1 MVKQVN
7 HNCCTAMPHYQY
19 FNNQIY
25 PIDAAL
31 FKTTDLGLL
40 RGYSIFDYFRTF
52 NGVPFRWND
61 YWQRFENSAR
71 MLQLELPVNKQDA
84 AAILADLYKK
94 SGEAE
99 VAFRFLLTGGYASDS
114 VTALL
119 PNLLIR
125 TETLLNDNAVARTKG
140 IKVLPYE
147 YMRDLPGVKSTN
159 YMHMMLMA
167 GEMKRKQAD
176 DLLYHKNG
184 EVSELTRSNIFI
196 VKGDSLITPDR
207 NILHGITRR
216 VVMEMA
222 GPYLDV
228 QVRPVSLEELLQAD
242 EVFTTSSTKFVM
254 PVVQVGEKVI
264 GSGIVGKRI
273 LHLQKLFNELVTGW
287 GK

>member
-1 MVKQVN
+1 
-7 HNCCTAMPHYQY
+7 MPYLQY

-25 PIDAAL
+25 PINTPL
-31 FKTTDLGLL
+31 FKTSDLGLL

-52 NGVPFRWND
+52 NGVPFRWDD

-71 MLQLELPVNKQDA
+71 LLHLELPVNKQEA
-84 AAILADLYKK
+84 AAILADLHKK

-99 VAFRFLLTGGYASDS
+99 LAFRFLLTGGDAPDS
-114 VTALL
+114 VTAGS

-125 TETLLNDNAVARTKG
+125 TEALSNDNNAARIQG

-147 YMRDLPGVKSTN
+147 YVRDLPEIKSTN
-159 YMHMMLMA
+159 YMHMILMA
-167 GEMKRKQAD
+167 GDMKRAQAA

-196 VKGDSLITPDR
+196 IKGDALITPDR

-216 VVMEMA
+216 VVMELA
-222 GPYLDV
+222 ESFLDV
-228 QVRPVSLEELLQAD
+228 QVRPVSLEELLQSD

-254 PVVQVGEKVI
+254 PVVQAGEHVI
-264 GSGIVGKRI
+264 NQGVAGKRTAY
-273 LHLQKLFNELVTGW
+273 LQGLFSKLISAWEG
-287 GK
+287 

>member
-1 MVKQVN
+1 
-7 HNCCTAMPHYQY
+7 MPHLQY

-25 PIDAAL
+25 PISTPL

-40 RGYSIFDYFRTF
+40 RGYGIFDYFRTF
-52 NGVPFRWND
+52 NGVPFRWDD
-61 YWQRFENSAR
+61 YWQRFENSAKLLR
-71 MLQLELPVNKQDA
+71 LELPVNKQEA

-94 SGEAE
+94 SAEAE
-99 VAFRFLLTGGYASDS
+99 LAFRFLLTGGDALDS
-114 VTALL
+114 VTASS

-125 TETLLNDNAVARTKG
+125 TEALSNDNSTARIQG
-140 IKVLPYE
+140 IKVIPYE
-147 YMRDLPGVKSTN
+147 YIRDLPEIKSTN
-159 YMHMMLMA
+159 YIHMILMA
-167 GEMKRKQAD
+167 EDMKRAQAA

-196 VKGDSLITPDR
+196 IKRDALITPDR

-216 VVMEMA
+216 VVIELA
-222 GPYLDV
+222 TSFLEV

-254 PVVQVGEKVI
+254 PVVRVGEHAI
-264 GSGIVGKRI
+264 SRGAAGKHTA
-273 LHLQKLFNELVTGW
+273 HLQGLFGKLTSAW